1 MLRRITTLLAGASTA
16 VLMVTGSAAAS
27 TGSAYY
33 SADQAGYVATGAK
46 FKFAGGTV
54 RLPDAS
60 HYARELGRV
69 GVSIQLWDTA
79 TVFELRLST
88 CTDTSCQPGGSP
100 VSEMYQAAFREFSR
114 STGSLICSTT
124 NGTCPGVPAAWT
136 GHAAR
141 FAPGDRVS
149 MGIFYDPGSGF
160 TDISV
165 NNLDYDNLSPGAGL
179 VFSQARIGAEFGTT
193 PWSQVTYHAP
203 RSETWL
209 LTFAQSA
216 RKAEIATYSGHGS
229 CLTSWW
235 VHHKVR
241 TTSDG
246 TSGTRTEAQPHN
258 LHNYGCDFAVYLG
271 P

>member
-1 MLRRITTLLAGASTA
+1 MLRRIAVLLAAASTA

-33 SADQAGYVATGAK
+33 SPDQAGYVATGAN
-46 FKFAGGTV
+46 FKFVGGTV

-60 HYARELGRV
+60 HFSRELGHV
-69 GVSIQLWDTA
+69 GVSVQLWDAA

-88 CTDTSCQPGGSP
+88 CTDTSCQPGGRP
-100 VSEMYQAAFREFSR
+100 VSEKYQAAFREFSR

-124 NGTCPGVPAAWT
+124 NGSCPGVPKAWT
-136 GHAAR
+136 GSAAR

-149 MGIFYDPGSGF
+149 MGIFYDHTNGF
-160 TDISV
+160 TDIQV
-165 NNLDYDNLSPGAGL
+165 NNLDYANLFPSAGL

-193 PWSQVTYHAP
+193 PWSKVAYHAP
-203 RSETWL
+203 ASETWL
-209 LTFAQSA
+209 LTFAQSP
-216 RKAEIATYSGHGS
+216 RKAEIATYSGHS
-229 CLTSWW
+229 TCLTSWW

-246 TSGTRTEAQPHN
+246 TSGTRIEAGPHDLHN
-258 LHNYGCDFAVYLG
+258 LGCNFAVYLE